1 MTFTK
6 KGKWLL
12 AIILVVGTVGALL
25 NLVFG
30 QGASNRSFFNS
41 HRCGTSVLCRAKSL
55 EKITTELVI
64 LVVF

>member
-30 QGASNRSFFNS
+30 QGASNRSFLIPI
-41 HRCGTSVLCRAKSL
+41 GVA
-55 EKITTELVI
+55 LVFYVR
-64 LVVF
+64 LKVWKK